1 MRHLSFSL
9 TIKEL
14 KGYHDE
20 MKIIIKKKWP
30 GSNVKY
36 SLWKVDTYTCV
47 GICRILSKSWGI
59 FALTFKLVT
68 QGIRIFSLLCVESVQ
83 FFIPLTFTNLMVMI
97 YIPYATLWKKILMQD
112 LSNLKKKITVIMEN
126 KFCKTISITDIEP
139 ITSILLLV
147 ASFGSKFNKLAS
159 ETIVLASDWWT

>member
-1 MRHLSFSL
+1 
-9 TIKEL
+9 
-14 KGYHDE
+14 
-20 MKIIIKKKWP
+20 MKIITKKNGP
-30 GSNVKY
+30 AVTSN
-36 SLWKVDTYTCV
+36 T
-47 GICRILSKSWGI
+47 LSGRLTHIRVLAYVAWGI

-83 FFIPLTFTNLMVMI
+83 GFFIPLTFTNLMVMI
-97 YIPYATLWKKILMQD
+97 YIPYAKLWKKILMQD
-112 LSNLKKKITVIMEN
+112 LSNFLKITVIMEN

-139 ITSILLLV
+139 ITSISFLV

>member
-9 TIKEL
+9 TIKDL
-14 KGYHDE
+14 KGYHNE
-20 MKIIIKKKWP
+20 MKIIVKKWP

-47 GICRILSKSWGI
+47 GICRGI

-83 FFIPLTFTNLMVMI
+83 GFFIPLTFTNLMVMI
-97 YIPYATLWKKILMQD
+97 YIPYA
-112 LSNLKKKITVIMEN
+112 
-126 KFCKTISITDIEP
+126 
-139 ITSILLLV
+139 
-147 ASFGSKFNKLAS
+147 KL
-159 ETIVLASDWWT
+159 

>member
-1 MRHLSFSL
+1 
-9 TIKEL
+9 
-14 KGYHDE
+14 
-20 MKIIIKKKWP
+20 MKIITKKNGP
-30 GSNVKY
+30 AVTSNTL
-36 SLWKVDTYTCV
+36 SGRLTHICV
-47 GICRILSKSWGI
+47 LAYVAWGI

-68 QGIRIFSLLCVESVQ
+68 QGIRIFSLLCVEYVQ
-83 FFIPLTFTNLMVMI
+83 IFYSINFYQLDGNDL
-97 YIPYATLWKKILMQD
+97 YTLCKT
-112 LSNLKKKITVIMEN
+112 LKKNSDARSFQFLKKTVIMEN